1 MHGGDGF
8 KRNAWRRLVWG
19 LAAGAWVAGLA
30 GIFAVA
36 KFQPAEA
43 KPSYGS
49 SCANC
54 HESSTGGKLKSSGTG
69 AKKTKSA
76 SGAAPA
82 APAPAAQAAE
92 GRALDYVPWTMRDP
106 YYSHFRYRSDDYRD

>member
-1 MHGGDGF
+1 MHGSDGF
-8 KRNAWRRLVWG
+8 KRNAWRRVAWG

-49 SCANC
+49 SCGQC
-54 HESSTGGKLKSSGTG
+54 HVSSTGGKLKASAGG
-69 AKKTKSA
+69 AKQTKSK
-76 SGAAPA
+76 SSPGAAA
-82 APAPAAQAAE
+82 AAPAAQASE
-92 GRALDYVPWTMRDP
+92 GRALDYVPWTLHDP
-106 YYSHFRYRSDDYRD
+106 YYSHFRYNPDDYRD